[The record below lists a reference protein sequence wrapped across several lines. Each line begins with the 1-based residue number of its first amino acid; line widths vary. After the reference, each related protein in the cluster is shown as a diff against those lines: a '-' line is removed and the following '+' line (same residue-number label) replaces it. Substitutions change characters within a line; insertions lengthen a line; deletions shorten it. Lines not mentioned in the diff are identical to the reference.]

1 MPSKLQTFSKDS
13 CLGNSLCGG
22 PLDSCPVNVNV
33 RSERNGSGSNNNKKL
48 FGGAIAGIAIGF
60 VFGFSITSSNF
71 DILCQKKSSNKKES
85 TVDIAMMKHPS
96 GDSWQEI
103 SEGAWEWRIWKW
115 VFSGCCS
122 SCDYDQDRE
131 SISKWWR
138 GWC

>member
-60 VFGFSITSSNF
+60 VLGFLLLVE
-71 DILCQKKSSNKKES
+71 ILIFCAKRRVVIRRRAQS
-85 TVDIAMMKHPS
+85 TLL
-96 GDSWQEI
+96 
-103 SEGAWEWRIWKW
+103 
-115 VFSGCCS
+115 
-122 SCDYDQDRE
+122 
-131 SISKWWR
+131 
-138 GWC
+138 